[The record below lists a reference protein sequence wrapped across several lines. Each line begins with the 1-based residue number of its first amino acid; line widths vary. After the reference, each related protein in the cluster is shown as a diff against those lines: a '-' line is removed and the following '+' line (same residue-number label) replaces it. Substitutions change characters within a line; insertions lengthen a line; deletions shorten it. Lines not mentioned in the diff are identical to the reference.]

1 MLRWSIATVTMGGTL
16 EAKLA
21 AAARAGFRAVEIF
34 ENDLTFFSGKPR
46 DVRARAQD
54 LGLDIVA
61 LQPMRDF
68 EGMPE
73 PMRAR
78 NFERAQRK
86 LDLMEELGADLLC
99 ICSNVHEDSLGEV
112 ERAAHDLA
120 ELADMAA
127 LRGYRIGYEAMAWG
141 RHVKDWM
148 QAWDIVRTADR
159 PNLGLVLDSYHICVR
174 NNPIAP
180 LADLPADKIA
190 LVQIADAPAIL
201 MDPMSLSRHHRCF
214 PGQGDYPLDDF
225 IEATIKSGYRGP
237 LSLEVFNDQFRG
249 APASAIALDGMRSL
263 QAAGERLDARLA
275 KAGLAPTQIST
286 PLPKAPVISGIEFIE
301 FVASTAESPRL
312 VALLEGMGFA
322 RVARHRSKDVDL
334 YRQNDLN
341 IVLNREQEGFAH
353 SFYLVHGTSVS
364 AMALRFDDPKRA
376 LERANALG
384 APTYHGRVGP
394 GEAVIPAVAGV
405 ENSLIYF
412 MSERP
417 KDGGAPSNWDRDFVF
432 VEERAPKGPLAR
444 IDHLSNVVR
453 RSEFL
458 SWVTFYKAI
467 LGFVDEPQVELADP
481 YGAFYSRVIGSP
493 DKSVRIPINIGDGGA
508 TAAARFLETFGG
520 GGVQQIAFSTDDLFA
535 FVESAR
541 AAGVEFLAIPDN
553 YYEDLGARYDLAPE
567 LIERMRELG
576 VLYDRAKGGEFFHIY
591 TKMFDERFFFEVV
604 ERRNYD
610 LFGAANTPVRLA
622 AQANELDA
630 AARTRASFGG

>member
-46 DVRARAQD
+46 DVRTRAQD

-73 PMRAR
+73 PMRGR

-99 ICSNVHEDSLGEV
+99 ICSNVHEDALGEV

-190 LVQIADAPAIL
+190 LVQIVDAPAIL

-263 QAAGERLDARLA
+263 QAAGERLDARLT
-275 KAGLAPTQIST
+275 KAGIAPTQIST
-286 PLPKAPVISGIEFIE
+286 PLPKAPEISGVEFIE
-301 FVASTAESPRL
+301 FVTSTAESPRL

-364 AMALRFDDPKRA
+364 AMALRFDDPRRA

-405 ENSLIYF
+405 ENSLIYY

-417 KDGGAPSNWDRDFVF
+417 KGGGTPSNWDRDFVF
-432 VEERAPKGPLAR
+432 VEERAPEGPLAT
-444 IDHLSNVVR
+444 IDHMSNVVR

-458 SWVTFYKAI
+458 SWVTFYKSV

-520 GGVQQIAFSTDDLFA
+520 GGVQQIAFSTSDLFA
-535 FVESAR
+535 FVEKAR
-541 AAGVEFLAIPDN
+541 ASGVEFLSIPDN

-567 LIERMRELG
+567 LIERMRALG

-604 ERRNYD
+604 ERRNYE

>member
-46 DVRARAQD
+46 DVRTRAQD

-86 LDLMEELGADLLC
+86 LDLMEELGANLLC
-99 ICSNVHEDSLGEV
+99 ICSNVHEDALGEV

-225 IEATIKSGYRGP
+225 LEATIKSGYRGP

-275 KAGLAPTQIST
+275 KAGAAPTQISA

-301 FVASTAESPRL
+301 FVTSTAESPRL
-312 VALLEGMGFA
+312 VTLLEGLGFA

-364 AMALRFDDPKRA
+364 AMALRFDDPRRA

-412 MSERP
+412 MSERL

-432 VEERAPKGPLAR
+432 VEERAPNGPLAT
-444 IDHLSNVVR
+444 IDHMSNVVR

-458 SWVTFYKAI
+458 SWVTFYKSV

-520 GGVQQIAFSTDDLFA
+520 GGVQQIAFATKDLFA
-535 FVESAR
+535 FVEKAR
-541 AAGVEFLAIPDN
+541 ASGVEFLSIPNN
-553 YYEDLGARYDLAPE
+553 YYEDLGARYDLEPE

-591 TKMFDERFFFEVV
+591 TRMFDERFFFEVV

-630 AARTRASFGG
+630 AAGARASFGG